1 MAQQTPLKA
10 PAGDRRDLTKTQARL
25 EKQVARA
32 EADIADSETKVK
44 ARLMELAD
52 PKLYEDF
59 GRWNALHLEQ
69 ESWKRDLERLTS
81 RWESLSAELEEVK
94 QKLTA
99 LR

>member
-1 MAQQTPLKA
+1 MAP
-10 PAGDRRDLTKTQARL
+10 
-25 EKQVARA
+25 A
-32 EADIADSETKVK
+32 EADIADSETKIK
-44 ARLMELAD
+44 ARQLELAD
-52 PKLYEDF
+52 PELYEDF
-59 GRWNALHLEQ
+59 GKWNALHMEQ